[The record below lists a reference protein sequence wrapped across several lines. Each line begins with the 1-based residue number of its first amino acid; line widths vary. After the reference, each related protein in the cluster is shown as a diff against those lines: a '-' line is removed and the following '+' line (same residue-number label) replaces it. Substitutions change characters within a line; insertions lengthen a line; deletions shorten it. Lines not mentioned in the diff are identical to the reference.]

1 MQDMQEVME
10 EAVAV
15 GVVVVVGAWP
25 GLAVAATGSDFR
37 FGAAM
42 SGQPGLVQAGRPE
55 TWSAR

>member
-1 MQDMQEVME
+1 MVAA
-10 EAVAV
+10 AVAV
-15 GVVVVVGAWP
+15 AVVVVVGTWP
-25 GLAVAATGSDFR
+25 GLAAAATGSDFR